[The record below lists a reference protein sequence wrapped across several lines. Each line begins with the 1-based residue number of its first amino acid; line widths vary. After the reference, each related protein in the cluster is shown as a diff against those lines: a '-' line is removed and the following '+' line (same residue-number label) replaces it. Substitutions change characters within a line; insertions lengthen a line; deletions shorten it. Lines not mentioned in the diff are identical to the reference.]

1 MANLQAT
8 KVTSSLDVQSN
19 TFVKLGQAYV
29 SSGGSYTHI
38 GLNNYYNGTAWIGSG
53 PVVQLVNNTL
63 NFLTNPA
70 SVGTTPFSTDSTL
83 TKITS
88 TSATVASGT
97 TTISGSTL
105 NCTNL
110 TATIAAVTNS
120 TTNSTLGI
128 GAAAGTAATDGKLLV
143 NAAGTSKPFLEVT
156 NCAGNGSNSTA
167 TFSVFKGYLAVK
179 IGASVGPATSVPTGT
194 HYLRL
199 WNNT

>member
-1 MANLQAT
+1 MAQLQT
-8 KVTSSLDVQSN
+8 TGVTGSLWSTQN
-19 TFVKLGQAYV
+19 NFVRVGTAYF
-29 SSGGSYTHI
+29 SSGGNFAHI
-38 GLNNYYNGTAWIGSG
+38 GQGSYYNGTAWQGAG
-53 PVVQLVNNTL
+53 PYLQLTATALSFV
-63 NFLTNPA
+63 TNI
-70 SVGTTPFSTDSTL
+70 TTFPVPFST
-83 TKITS
+83 
-88 TSATVASGT
+88 SAATTTIASGT

-128 GAAAGTAATDGKLLV
+128 GAAAGPAATDGKLLV
-143 NAAGTSKPFLEVT
+143 NAAAVTKPFLEVT
-156 NCAGNGSNSTA
+156 NCLGNGSTSTA

-179 IGASVGPATSVPTGT
+179 IGASVGPATSVSAGT